1 VLGVLYSITHPKK
14 RGPDKR
20 NQKGPTSSMALVV
33 MCGQPCSGKSAA
45 AACLAAALRTSSTDL
60 IVRIID
66 ESSLHLGR
74 NDSYKDM
81 VVEKNLRGVL
91 RSEVDRSVSRDSIII
106 VDSLNNIKVGQ
117 YQILHP
123 IFTNF

>member
-1 VLGVLYSITHPKK
+1 MAVISQGFPLHLS
-14 RGPDKR
+14 RFL
-20 NQKGPTSSMALVV
+20 SMALVV

-74 NDSYKDM
+74 NDSYKGIDYY
-81 VVEKNLRGVL
+81 
-91 RSEVDRSVSRDSIII
+91 VS
-106 VDSLNNIKVGQ
+106 
-117 YQILHP
+117 
-123 IFTNF
+123 

>member
-1 VLGVLYSITHPKK
+1 
-14 RGPDKR
+14 
-20 NQKGPTSSMALVV
+20 MALVV

-45 AACLAAALRTSSTDL
+45 VACLAAALRTSSTDL
-60 IVRIID
+60 TVRIID

-74 NDSYKDM
+74 NDCYKDM

-91 RSEVDRSVSRDSIII
+91 RSEVDRSASRDSIII
-106 VDSLNNIKVGQ
+106 VDSLNSIKVGQ

-123 IFTNF
+123 IFANLL